1 MAGNKLR
8 VDTEI
13 LEEFERGLDPRF
25 PERSRLP
32 ARVLGY
38 GEISTVFE
46 IRVEG
51 LEGYAFKR
59 LPIFNDL
66 REVDAY
72 RSLYED
78 YNRILEEEI
87 GINLPDYGHA
97 QVVSDSGRPVF
108 FIIQRKLP
116 QASIGNQAIHTLGDE
131 EVMLLVRMVLREMKK
146 IWDFNAGQER
156 LELAVD
162 GQVSNWSIEGF
173 DPRNPHLDE
182 GARLLYMDTST
193 PFMRVEGVE
202 RLNPDLFLRSAPSFL
217 VWLLKALFVEDVIA
231 RYYDQR
237 RVVIDL
243 IANFHKEQ
251 RPDLIPGLITTANRF
266 FETEAPWLEVQPIQE
281 KDVRSYYRED
291 AFIWVLYLNAR
302 RLDRFIRTRLLRR
315 EYPYIL
321 PGEIKR

>member
-46 IRVEG
+46 IQVEG

-59 LPIFNDL
+59 LPIFVDSE
-66 REVDAY
+66 EVRAY

-78 YNRILEEEI
+78 YNRILEEEV

-97 QVVSDSGRPVF
+97 ECISDSGRPIF

-116 QASIGNQAIHTLGDE
+116 HEGIGNNAIHALGDQ
-131 EVMLLVRMVLREMKK
+131 EVLLLVELVLREMKK

-162 GQVSNWSIEGF
+162 GQVSNWFIEGF
-173 DPRNPHLDE
+173 DPGNPRVNEDT
-182 GARLLYMDTST
+182 RLLYMDTST
-193 PFMRVEGVE
+193 PFIRVGGVE
-202 RLNPDLFLRSAPSFL
+202 QLNPDLFLRSAPSFL

-243 IANFHKEQ
+243 IANFYKEQ
-251 RPDLIPGLITTANRF
+251 RPELIPGLIAVANRF
-266 FETEAPWLEVQPIQE
+266 FETEASHLAVEPIRE

-302 RLDRFIRTRLLRR
+302 KLDRFLRTRLLRR